1 MAGVG
6 QSPVIYP
13 AVTCKHQLLLPTRL
27 LMLSL
32 FVFLPFM
39 ECMYATNFNSV
50 QPLNGLRIHL
60 AHKDS
65 LLFPHMTSAE
75 RLKRAVQRSQAR
87 FEELQLMS
95 AVNAHKLQRGDETK
109 DIEAPVRAGNGEFL
123 MSLSI
128 GTPPLPYSAIMD
140 TGSDLI
146 WTQCKPCT
154 DCYNQP
160 TPIYDPSSSSTY
172 SKVLCSDS
180 QCNSFACSNAAE
192 CIYNYRYG
200 GGSFTN
206 GILSY
211 ETFTLS
217 SQQVS
222 HIAFGCGHNNS
233 GVGLDQGSGI
243 VGFGRGPL
251 SLNSQLGTSMG
262 NKFSY
267 CLVSLNDSP
276 SKTSTLFLGN
286 NATLNAANVS
296 STPIIQSTL
305 NPTFYYLSLE
315 GISVGGQSLTIPS
328 GTFDLQSD
336 GSGGFIIDS
345 GTTVTLL
352 KHNAYDLVKEALNS
366 SINLPHADGSRV
378 GLDLCFQ
385 QGSSNAS
392 FPSMTFHFKGA
403 DFDLSK
409 DNYLSDIGSGV
420 LCLTMVSNGAA
431 NSLNIFG
438 NLQQQNYQ
446 ILYDNGRNIL
456 SFAPAV
462 CGSVSN

>member
-13 AVTCKHQLLLPTRL
+13 AVTCKHQLLLPTRF

-50 QPLNGLRIHL
+50 QPLNGLRIDL

-75 RLKRAVQRSQAR
+75 RLKRAVQRSQAK

-95 AVNAHKLQRGDETK
+95 TVNAHKLQRGDETK
-109 DIEAPVRAGNGEFL
+109 DIEAP
-123 MSLSI
+123 
-128 GTPPLPYSAIMD
+128 
-140 TGSDLI
+140 
-146 WTQCKPCT
+146 CKPCT

-172 SKVLCSDS
+172 SKVLCNDS
-180 QCNSFACSNAAE
+180 LCNTFSCSNAAE
-192 CIYNYRYG
+192 CIYSYG
-200 GGSFTN
+200 YGDRSFTN

-276 SKTSTLFLGN
+276 SKTSPLFLGN

-328 GTFDLQSD
+328 VTFDLQSD

-431 NSLNIFG
+431 NSLSIFG